1 MIKISVSG
9 GFKQEQSA
17 VIEVPLGMGARFVAN
32 LLVQLATEWERVVVI
47 EVPNFQVFE

>member
-17 VIEVPLGMGARFVAN
+17 VIEVPIGMGAKFVAN
-32 LLVQLATEWERVVVI
+32 LLMQLATEWEQVVVI
-47 EVPNFQVFE
+47 EVPNFQVYD